1 MRQPFF
7 LFQRYAAMRDPGL
20 PSFLGVEIGKD
31 SA

>member
-7 LFQRYAAMRDPGL
+7 LFQRYAAMRDTGL
-20 PSFLGVEIGKD
+20 RSFLGIEISKD